1 MLWYRKNKPSEEEA
15 NHEDGNK
22 RTMAMYIRF
31 GRAESSNHSSCKRD
45 SIDWKQM
52 WEDYRKE
59 QKKYP
64 LSKSGFK
71 RELEKL
77 HRVSSPC

>member
-1 MLWYRKNKPSEEEA
+1 MR
-15 NHEDGNK
+15 DGNK
-22 RTMAMYIRF
+22 RTMAMYIRC

-64 LSKSGFK
+64 LSKV
-71 RELEKL
+71 RL
-77 HRVSSPC
+77 

>member
-1 MLWYRKNKPSEEEA
+1 MRNDSKK
-15 NHEDGNK
+15 
-22 RTMAMYIRF
+22 TVAMYIRF
-31 GRAESSNHSSCKRD
+31 GRAESAHHNPCKHD
-45 SIDWKQM
+45 SMDWKQM

-59 QKKYP
+59 LKKYP
-64 LSKSGFK
+64 LSGFK

>member
-1 MLWYRKNKPSEEEA
+1 MR
-15 NHEDGNK
+15 DGNK

-64 LSKSGFK
+64 LSKI
-71 RELEKL
+71 RL
-77 HRVSSPC
+77 